1 MVLSS
6 LFLPGRVF
14 LALCEDSKDRGTIVA
29 QGGGK
34 VTYSYSFFNFNR
46 WVRFTCACNQV
57 KDLVAT
63 TLLLAIVAWFTQ
75 SAKTIAKF
83 LCPVLTTTV
92 ELFFFWCPAH
102 FPFFKF
108 KLLFLP
114 LLLEQHSSS
123 IWASVWVVLD
133 SNLAWPFIL
142 IVVIQFWDLYLWLTH
157 LMPFNL
163 DIASGPVYTI
173 PKCTLLSIY
182 TTLIG
187 SSNST
192 SKGSSH

>member
-34 VTYSYSFFNFNR
+34 VTHSYSFFNFNR
-46 WVRFTCACNQV
+46 WARFTCACSQV

-83 LCPVLTTTV
+83 LCPALITTV
-92 ELFFFWCPAH
+92 EHFFSDVQPISLFFNLNYCFCP
-102 FPFFKF
+102 
-108 KLLFLP
+108 LFLN
-114 LLLEQHSSS
+114 S
-123 IWASVWVVLD
+123 IPAPSE
-133 SNLAWPFIL
+133 P
-142 IVVIQFWDLYLWLTH
+142 
-157 LMPFNL
+157 
-163 DIASGPVYTI
+163 
-173 PKCTLLSIY
+173 
-182 TTLIG
+182 G
-187 SSNST
+187 SE
-192 SKGSSH
+192 